1 MRRPRLGALVL
12 YAATG
17 LLQGEALALRADMST
32 GCATGALRGASRT
45 TYGPPARGGGR
56 KPAWLLEPRQRRGRD
71 SNPRSRVDPL
81 TRFPVALLKPLGHL
95 SQRPEV
101 CHRVCSRPAP
111 ADAPCRQ

>member
-32 GCATGALRGASRT
+32 GCATRALRGASRT
-45 TYGPPARGGGR
+45 THGPPARDAGRPARAGGR
-56 KPAWLLEPRQRRGRD
+56 EPAWLREPRQRRGRD

-81 TRFPVALLKPLGHL
+81 TGFPVALLKPLGHL
-95 SQRPEV
+95 SQ
-101 CHRVCSRPAP
+101 
-111 ADAPCRQ
+111 